1 MYEQKEL
8 FASSTTQSSVSSFQV
23 INIQSHVTQSSTQ
36 AMHALKTLQ
45 RKFTAEQLSDED
57 LESPRSERDSDI
69 SDFVLMPVL
78 LSVDK
83 KSDPEIDPQ
92 QELQLI
98 TQAELVLGNPQLTWF
113 DSLEELIA
121 DLEN

>member
-1 MYEQKEL
+1 MKQKEL
-8 FASSTTQSSVSSFQV
+8 FASNTTQSTVSSFQV

-45 RKFTAEQLSDED
+45 RTFTAEQLSDED

-83 KSDPEIDPQ
+83 KSDPEIDTQ

-98 TQAELVLGNPQLTWF
+98 AQAEQALGSPQLTWF